1 MDVAETR
8 SLEGVVE
15 GGSANSGFVVDEEK
29 TPYQAITTYNNFY
42 EFSTSKTDVA
52 RLAED
57 FKTNGWRL
65 SVEGMVHTPR
75 QFDLDDLRRL
85 GTLEERVY
93 RMRCVE
99 AWSMVIPWAGLPLA
113 KLFQAVEPMG
123 SAKYVAI
130 ETLLAPDRM
139 PGQKTKVLEWP
150 YVEGL
155 RIDEAMHPLTIL
167 AMGIY
172 GRELPPQDGAPV
184 RLVVPWKYGFKGIK
198 SIVKIALVD
207 SQPQTTWNRQAPN
220 EYGFYANVNPEVDHP
235 RWSQA
240 TEQRIGETGAERR
253 CRSMAMPS
261 RLRLYTPAWI
271 YAQTSSSLPLVG
283 NSAS

>member
-85 GTLEERVY
+85 GTLEDARLSHALRRGVVDGDS
-93 RMRCVE
+93 MGGLAVGE
-99 AWSMVIPWAGLPLA
+99 AVSG
-113 KLFQAVEPMG
+113 
-123 SAKYVAI
+123 
-130 ETLLAPDRM
+130 
-139 PGQKTKVLEWP
+139 
-150 YVEGL
+150 
-155 RIDEAMHPLTIL
+155 
-167 AMGIY
+167 
-172 GRELPPQDGAPV
+172 
-184 RLVVPWKYGFKGIK
+184 
-198 SIVKIALVD
+198 
-207 SQPQTTWNRQAPN
+207 
-220 EYGFYANVNPEVDHP
+220 
-235 RWSQA
+235 
-240 TEQRIGETGAERR
+240 
-253 CRSMAMPS
+253 C
-261 RLRLYTPAWI
+261 
-271 YAQTSSSLPLVG
+271 
-283 NSAS
+283 

>member
-172 GRELPPQDGAPV
+172 GRELPPQDGARCDWWCRGSTDSRESSRSSRSRWWIRSRRP
-184 RLVVPWKYGFKGIK
+184 LGIAK
-198 SIVKIALVD
+198 
-207 SQPQTTWNRQAPN
+207 
-220 EYGFYANVNPEVDHP
+220 P
-235 RWSQA
+235 RMSTA
-240 TEQRIGETGAERR
+240 
-253 CRSMAMPS
+253 S
-261 RLRLYTPAWI
+261 TP
-271 YAQTSSSLPLVG
+271 T
-283 NSAS
+283 